1 MRFRGLVRTGW
12 RKYWAKKRTAL
23 CKGRRFS
30 AETPEREKERLCA
43 VCQERKNQSERTL
56 PLDLGTLF
64 LEMDC
69 TFRPLGAR
77 HLQQKLS
84 QAQCTHLGANEVE
97 VAAVGSEV
105 DENLARAQQPELVGI
120 TTGLG
125 TVHLSGEPKKWVEG
139 EGRTK
144 KTSTRAAATGLQLSR
159 REYSSSGN
167 RNVRSDDALCR
178 MVCVCVC
185 GVLVIPKHFL

>member
-1 MRFRGLVRTGW
+1 M
-12 RKYWAKKRTAL
+12 
-23 CKGRRFS
+23 
-30 AETPEREKERLCA
+30 
-43 VCQERKNQSERTL
+43 
-56 PLDLGTLF
+56 DLGTLF

-105 DENLARAQQPELVGI
+105 DENLARAQQPEFVGI

-139 EGRTK
+139 GGRTEK
-144 KTSTRAAATGLQLSR
+144 KIDAG
-159 REYSSSGN
+159 SS
-167 RNVRSDDALCR
+167 D
-178 MVCVCVC
+178 
-185 GVLVIPKHFL
+185 GVAVEQEGV